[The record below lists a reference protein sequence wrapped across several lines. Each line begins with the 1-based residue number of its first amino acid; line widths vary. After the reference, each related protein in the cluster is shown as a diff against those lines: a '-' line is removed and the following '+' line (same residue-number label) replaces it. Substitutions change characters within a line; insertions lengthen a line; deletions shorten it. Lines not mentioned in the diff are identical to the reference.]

1 MVASEERGGGDV
13 KVPIVLDDSAGSAHQ
28 RSMNDAPEAPALVTD
43 AEAEALTR
51 DNPKGRLL
59 EFCQRT
65 KRGRPKLTLAKD
77 GELHGVAMHLRV
89 DGRVLGSGVH
99 WSKKRMVAEQR
110 AARALLDAMALSEEE
125 SEPGEELTTENE
137 ARVTRAN
144 AKGKLLERCVVLRLS
159 PVFDVR
165 PLVTG
170 TSSRFEASAHV
181 VLSDGREVWSPLRR
195 GPTAKGTEHAV
206 AELLLGE
213 LEAARA
219 EASDEDDED
228 AIPEVGDDPR
238 MILNELR
245 QKGRLRDFGF
255 ALVRT
260 EGPPHAPMFHMAG
273 HIERNDGERL
283 KAAPVAAPSKKM
295 GERLIALRLVRMLA
309 GTP

>member
-1 MVASEERGGGDV
+1 MDEARVPPVLATEADV
-13 KVPIVLDDSAGSAHQ
+13 
-28 RSMNDAPEAPALVTD
+28 
-43 AEAEALTR
+43 EALTR
-51 DNPKGRLL
+51 DNPKGRLF

-65 KRGRPKLTLAKD
+65 KRGHPKLTLTKD

-89 DGRVLGSGVH
+89 DGRVLGSGAQ
-99 WSKKRMVAEQR
+99 WATTRRVAEQL
-110 AARALLDAMALSEEE
+110 AARALLDALALSEEE
-125 SEPGEELTTENE
+125 SEPDEELTVEDE
-137 ARVTRAN
+137 ARVARAN

-165 PLVTG
+165 PLVTSG
-170 TSSRFEASAHV
+170 GARFEASAHV
-181 VLSDGREVWSPLRR
+181 VLADGREVWSPLRR

-206 AELLLGE
+206 ADLLLSE

-219 EASDEDDED
+219 EASAEDDGGD
-228 AIPEVGDDPR
+228 VLPEVGGDPR

-245 QKGRLRDFGF
+245 QKGRLREFGF
-255 ALVRT
+255 TLVRT
-260 EGPPHAPMFHMAG
+260 EGPPHAPMFHITG

-309 GTP
+309 GAP

>member
-1 MVASEERGGGDV
+1 MVAREECRHRDV
-13 KVPIVLDDSAGSAHQ
+13 RMLDALDASAASGHQGAMDEAHV
-28 RSMNDAPEAPALVTD
+28 SPALVTD
-43 AEAEALTR
+43 AEVEALTR
-51 DNPKGRLL
+51 ANPKGRLF

-65 KRGRPKLTLAKD
+65 KRGRPKLTLSKD

-99 WSKKRMVAEQR
+99 WATTRRVAEQL
-110 AARALLDAMALSEEE
+110 AARALLEVMASGEEE
-125 SEPGEELTTENE
+125 SEPDEELTAEDE

-165 PLVTG
+165 PLVTAG
-170 TSSRFEASAHV
+170 GARFEASAHI
-181 VLSDGREVWSPLRR
+181 VLEDGREVWSPLRR
-195 GPTAKGTEHAV
+195 GPTAKGAEHAV
-206 AELLLGE
+206 AELLLVE

-219 EASDEDDED
+219 EAPDEDDD
-228 AIPEVGDDPR
+228 APPEVGGDPR

-260 EGPPHAPMFHMAG
+260 EGPPHAPMFHIAG

-295 GERLIALRLVRMLA
+295 GERLIALRLVRMLS

>member
-1 MVASEERGGGDV
+1 MDE
-13 KVPIVLDDSAGSAHQ
+13 AHL
-28 RSMNDAPEAPALVTD
+28 SPALATE
-43 AEAEALTR
+43 AEIEALTH
-51 DNPKGRLL
+51 DNPKGRLF

-65 KRGRPKLTLAKD
+65 KRGRPKLTLSKD

-89 DGRVLGSGVH
+89 DGRLLESALK
-99 WSKKRMVAEQR
+99 WATTRRVAEQL
-110 AARALLDAMALSEEE
+110 AARALLDVLASGEEE
-125 SEPGEELTTENE
+125 SEPDEELTADDE

-165 PLVTG
+165 PLVTAG
-170 TSSRFEASAHV
+170 GARFEASAHV
-181 VLSDGREVWSPLRR
+181 VLGDGREVWSALRR
-195 GPTAKGTEHAV
+195 GPTAKGAEHAV

-219 EASDEDDED
+219 DAAAEDDDD
-228 AIPEVGDDPR
+228 APPEVGGDPR

-260 EGPPHAPMFHMAG
+260 EGPPHAPMFHIAG

-309 GTP
+309 GTL